1 MKKIIDLNIKI
12 FADGADFDYISKLN
26 RLDYIKGFT
35 TNPTL
40 IKQSGVSDY
49 KSFAD
54 KILNI
59 VKTKPISFEVFSDGI
74 EEIEI
79 EAEKISK
86 WGKNVNVKIPIA
98 NTNNQSTSKIISN
111 LTKKGIICNVTAI
124 FTLKQIENL
133 LENINESS
141 HLILSIFAGRIAD
154 TGINPFELFKKAKK
168 LTADYPNIELL
179 WASTRQIYNIFEAA
193 ECGADIITVPY
204 QLIKKFNLVGK
215 NLEDYSLETIKDF
228 FNDAKLINFDN

>member
-1 MKKIIDLNIKI
+1 MKKILDANIKI
-12 FADGADFDYISKLN
+12 FADGADFDFISKLDK
-26 RLDYIKGFT
+26 LDYIKGFT

-40 IKQSGVSDY
+40 IKKSGVSNY
-49 KSFAD
+49 KNFAN
-54 KILNI
+54 KILGI
-59 VKTKPISFEVFSDGI
+59 VKTKPISFEVFSDDIG
-74 EEIEI
+74 EIET

-86 WGKNVNVKIPIA
+86 WGKNVNVKIPIT
-98 NTNNQSTSKIISN
+98 NTNNESTSKIISN
-111 LTKKGIICNVTAI
+111 LSKKGIICNITAI

-133 LENINESS
+133 LENINQSS

-154 TGINPFELFKKAKK
+154 TGINPIELFKKARK
-168 LTADYPNIELL
+168 LTAEYPNIELL
-179 WASTRQIYNIFEAA
+179 WASTREIYNIFEAE

-228 FNDAKLINFDN
+228 FNDAKSVNLDN